1 MGKRLTNEDQ
11 DGERLRHD
19 KQPKASRV
27 TFPANVLPFLRRSVK
42 AEATI
47 TKLKRN
53 TDGHECREA
62 PEESSVVHC
71 FQCDMASGRLPPPL
85 RSRPKCI
92 SVGSDSTHS
101 CRSHCNITYGV
112 ISHGICFG
120 SFSTLT
126 L

>member
-71 FQCDMASGRLPPPL
+71 FQCDMASGRLPPPPPVSTQMHKRGL
-85 RSRPKCI
+85 RFDP
-92 SVGSDSTHS
+92 
-101 CRSHCNITYGV
+101 
-112 ISHGICFG
+112 F
-120 SFSTLT
+120 LP
-126 L
+126 LAL